1 MSKETSIQPQES
13 TKSLEWSQVYDGLR
27 RDYPWELKP
36 LLEAL
41 GRWHEESRHSD
52 IKC

>member
-13 TKSLEWSQVYDGLR
+13 TKSPNWSQIYDGLK
-27 RDYPWELKP
+27 RDYPRELKP

-41 GRWHEESRHSD
+41 GRWNEESRHSD
-52 IKC
+52 IRC